1 MQEPS
6 ALGRI
11 VELVRDLRKRCPW
24 DAAQTPQSLRPYLV
38 EEAMELDQAIGSE
51 KPDRLKSELGD
62 MLLHL
67 AFQIVLAEEQGQFGP
82 EDVTSS
88 IEEKMWRR
96 HPHLYDLGDA
106 PATWERSKL
115 AEDPPDKRSILDGL
129 PKTLPAL
136 VSAMRLQ
143 ERAAGVGFDWPD
155 AAGPREKVQ
164 EELREL
170 DAELA
175 EDQNESRVEAELGDL
190 LFAVVNLAR
199 KLSYDPRAALEKAN
213 QRFVER
219 FRVVEELARERGIDM
234 GNADLEELDKLWD
247 EAKERNSYG

>member
-11 VELVRDLRKRCPW
+11 VELVRDLRNRCPW

-38 EEAMELDQAIGSE
+38 EEAMELDQAIASE
-51 KPDRLKSELGD
+51 NPVRLKAELGD

-67 AFQIVLAEEQGQFGP
+67 AFQIVLAEEMDQFGA

-88 IEEKMWRR
+88 IEKKMWRR
-96 HPHLYDLGDA
+96 HPHLYEQGEA

-129 PKTLPAL
+129 PETLPAL

-155 AAGPREKVQ
+155 AEGPREKVQ
-164 EELREL
+164 EELDEL
-170 DAELA
+170 DAELTH
-175 EDQNESRVEAELGDL
+175 EKNESRIEEELGDI
-190 LFAVVNLAR
+190 LFAVVNLSR
-199 KLSYDPRAALEKAN
+199 KLGKDPRAALEKAN
-213 QRFVER
+213 LRFVER
-219 FRVVEELARERGIDM
+219 FRVVETLARERGIEM

-247 EAKERNSYG
+247 EAKDRGGYG